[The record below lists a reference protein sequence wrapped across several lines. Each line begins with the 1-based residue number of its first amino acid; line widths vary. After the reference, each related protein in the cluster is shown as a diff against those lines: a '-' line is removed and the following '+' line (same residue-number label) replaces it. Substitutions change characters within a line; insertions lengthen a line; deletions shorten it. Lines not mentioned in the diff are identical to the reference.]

1 MNARVIATGEIKSF
15 YPTRQSGYDGYV
27 DEQGQWYYPKELDFR
42 NGGEPFPGTEGSK
55 SIRDKIDGREKLA
68 EIARPYA
75 DMFSEENREGAIE
88 TFVQFL
94 EYLTDTYNFCIVD
107 VREVRKE
114 FECIRKGVGG
124 REYNRGR
131 LHELKH
137 FFGGELPEIS
147 ANNEPQ

>member
-1 MNARVIATGEIKSF
+1 MKARVIATGEIKSF

-27 DEQGQWYYPKELDFR
+27 DEQGRWYYPKELDFR
-42 NGGEPFPGTEGSK
+42 DGGEPLPGVEDPK
-55 SIRDKIDGREKLA
+55 SIRDKVDSREKLV

-75 DMFSEENREGAIE
+75 DMFSKENREGAIE

-114 FECIRKGVGG
+114 LERIRKGVGS
-124 REYNRGR
+124 REYIRGR
-131 LHELKH
+131 LHELEH
-137 FFGGELPEIS
+137 FFGGVLPEIS